1 MKNQKRKQKQNR
13 NQIKSNLNEFELL
26 YKLLVI
32 EKDLCDHIERFE
44 IILALPYLTKE
55 SDRKLFSRG
64 LEKVEYTKLRAD
76 EAFLFLES
84 YGFLY
89 LSIIDK
95 SVEAAEDFQ
104 SYYDRFI
111 RKRALE
117 IMIEMGE
124 EIDFEIPENLKDA
137 IQM

>member
-13 NQIKSNLNEFELL
+13 DRIKSNLSEFELL

-55 SDRKLFSRG
+55 SDRQLFSRG
-64 LEKVEYTKLRAD
+64 LEKVKYTKLRAD

-84 YGFLY
+84 HGFLY
-89 LSIIDK
+89 LSTIDRL
-95 SVEAAEDFQ
+95 VEDFQ

>member
-1 MKNQKRKQKQNR
+1 M
-13 NQIKSNLNEFELL
+13 NLS
-26 YKLLVI
+26 YYISWLVI

-55 SDRKLFSRG
+55 SDRQLFSRA

-84 YGFLY
+84 HGFLY
-89 LSIIDK
+89 LSTIDK
-95 SVEAAEDFQ
+95 LVEAAEDFQ

-124 EIDFEIPENLKDA
+124 EIDFEILESLK
-137 IQM
+137 M